1 MSSGVHHPAVAKHDN
16 VQRRV
21 RSAALKHTLKGVF
34 KKAKFE
40 WTQSVAVLTQPQEQT
55 PVISNKVIDSVK
67 RSSQII
73 IIIILSNAVI
83 GIGI

>member
-1 MSSGVHHPAVAKHDN
+1 MHHPAVAKHDN

-40 WTQSVAVLTQPQEQT
+40 STQSVAVLTQELS
-55 PVISNKVIDSVK
+55 PVISNKIIDIVK

-73 IIIILSNAVI
+73 IIIILRNVVICI
-83 GIGI
+83 GI

>member
-1 MSSGVHHPAVAKHDN
+1 MHHPAVAKHDN

-40 WTQSVAVLTQPQEQT
+40 SIQSVAVLTQELRPESS
-55 PVISNKVIDSVK
+55 PVISNKIIGIVK

-73 IIIILSNAVI
+73 IIIILSNGVICI
-83 GIGI
+83 GI

>member
-16 VQRRV
+16 VQRTI

-40 WTQSVAVLTQPQEQT
+40 SVSGSADSGAE
-55 PVISNKVIDSVK
+55 SNYEYDYN
-67 RSSQII
+67 Q
-73 IIIILSNAVI
+73 
-83 GIGI
+83 

>member
-1 MSSGVHHPAVAKHDN
+1 MSSVMHHPAVAKHDN

-40 WTQSVAVLTQPQEQT
+40 STQSVAVLTQELS
-55 PVISNKVIDSVK
+55 PVISNKIIDIVK

-73 IIIILSNAVI
+73 IITILSNVVICI
-83 GIGI
+83 GI

>member
-16 VQRRV
+16 VQRTI

-40 WTQSVAVLTQPQEQT
+40 SVSGSADSIRSGAE
-55 PVISNKVIDSVK
+55 SNYEYDYY
-67 RSSQII
+67 Q
-73 IIIILSNAVI
+73 
-83 GIGI
+83 